1 MMFGIPK
8 LDFFKL
14 NEMQYPFITKRIEQK
29 EIDIYIV

>member
-29 EIDIYIV
+29 EIGIYIV